1 MISLSVTYVLLR
13 RAIAICLL
21 QRYSARLQRRALRVL
36 WRYSARLQRRA
47 DTCITHNMHQTDL
60 HLLGTAPPMPPPP
73 LLAVPSRNSHLLFPA
88 VARGPTWPEGK
99 ACTHHSNSMATCSP
113 PTWSAKIGTSK
124 QASAEHRK
132 TVFRHAPHAHIA
144 RHSAKQHRHR
154 MPGMRYKASTA
165 LRTGRLAHAKCS
177 RRPGLYIS
185 ALDLCRQVRASALAS
200 P

>member
-1 MISLSVTYVLLR
+1 LFGGLVGGRV
-13 RAIAICLL
+13 CLQSRL
-21 QRYSARLQRRALRVL
+21 TRQRHK
-36 WRYSARLQRRA
+36 ARLQRRA

-60 HLLGTAPPMPPPP
+60 HLFGTAPPMPPPLSTSCRSP
-73 LLAVPSRNSHLLFPA
+73 FPTLLLFPA
-88 VARGPTWPEGK
+88 VAGGPTWPEGK

-124 QASAEHRK
+124 QAAAQHRK
-132 TVFRHAPHAHIA
+132 TVCMQARHAHIA
-144 RHSAKQHRHR
+144 MHSAKQHRHR
-154 MPGMRYKASTA
+154 MPGMRYKASSA

-185 ALDLCRQVRASALAS
+185 ALDLRRQVRASALAS